1 MRMDVMRHYRI
12 TRRAAWRS
20 GWRHGRRRSVLPLAA
35 VLGCLQPAIDPVF
48 LTLLSSATRLDNA
61 AHGWVVGVTQTAST
75 LAALGVWWLGPRMPL
90 RAIVALALGAMMA
103 SLLTPLAAGLP
114 GILALR
120 GLYGLGMGA
129 VYARAMGGFATRRPT
144 GAYAIVLLV
153 QLMLATLVSLVLPD
167 LAGRIGAGRALALLA
182 LAPLGAALALVGTN
196 DAAKGRPHTEE
207 ILRSGA
213 TPRAGWALALANFWF
228 ICATMM
234 VWSLSGALAVQA
246 GHSEG
251 LIGRAVAIGSLAGAA
266 TALAVMRERLRV
278 PLPVTACLVGAA
290 LLAPLVLTRPGA
302 GPDFV
307 LAMVLLNIGSTAIII
322 RCSGL
327 ASALGLGPRFRVF
340 VAATHNLG
348 MSAGPALGSGL
359 LWVLPD
365 GGLLLGAGAAVL
377 AGVAAVVVAWA
388 WPGTR
393 GLRDY
398 AHWSS
403 PRRLFVFSASSGR
416 EKGLD

>member
-1 MRMDVMRHYRI
+1 MP
-12 TRRAAWRS
+12 A
-20 GWRHGRRRSVLPLAA
+20 AA

-48 LTLLSSATRLDNA
+48 LTLLSLATPLRA
-61 AHGWVVGVTQTAST
+61 ADHGWVVGMTQTASA
-75 LAALGVWWLGPRMPL
+75 LAATMVWWLGPRMSM
-90 RAIVALALGAMMA
+90 RAALALALGAMVA
-103 SLLTPLAAGLP
+103 GLLTPLAQGFGGL
-114 GILALR
+114 LMLR
-120 GLYGLGMGA
+120 AIYGLGMGA
-129 VYARAMGGFATRRPT
+129 VYARAMGGFAAARPT

-153 QLMLATLVSLVLPD
+153 QLMLATLVSLALPD
-167 LAGRIGAGRALALLA
+167 LAARIGAGRALGLLA
-182 LAPLGAALALVGTN
+182 LVPLAAAVALHFAREGGGHRATPVGN
-196 DAAKGRPHTEE
+196 
-207 ILRSGA
+207 GA

-234 VWSLSGALAVQA
+234 VWSLCGALAVQA

-266 TALAVMRERLRV
+266 TAIAVMRERLRV

-302 GPDFV
+302 GAGFV

-348 MSAGPALGSGL
+348 MSAGPALGSGM
-359 LWVLPD
+359 LWVMPD
-365 GGLLLGAGAAVL
+365 GGLLLGAGLAVL
-377 AGVAAVVVAWA
+377 AGVGAVVIGW
-388 WPGTR
+388 R
-393 GLRDY
+393 GLRHC
-398 AHWSS
+398 AHWPLSR
-403 PRRLFVFSASSGR
+403 PVFARSGR
-416 EKGLD
+416 QKGLD

>member
-1 MRMDVMRHYRI
+1 MRDYRAL
-12 TRRAAWRS
+12 RGCA
-20 GWRHGRRRSVLPLAA
+20 LPLAA
-35 VLGCLQPAIDPVF
+35 VFGCLQPAIDPVF
-48 LTLLSSATRLDNA
+48 LTLLSLATPLEA
-61 AHGWVVGVTQTAST
+61 ADHGWVVGMTQTASA

-90 RAIVALALGAMMA
+90 SVVIALALGAMVA
-103 SLLTPLAAGLP
+103 GLLTPLASGLP
-114 GILALR
+114 GLLALR
-120 GLYGLGMGA
+120 GIYGLGMGA

-153 QLMLATLVSLVLPD
+153 QLMLATLLSLVLPD
-167 LAGRIGAGRALALLA
+167 MAGRIGPGRALAVLA
-182 LAPLGAALALVGTN
+182 LVPLAAALALGLARDGGRLRAVTPAS
-196 DAAKGRPHTEE
+196 DAP
-207 ILRSGA
+207 

-290 LLAPLVLTRPGA
+290 LLAPLILTRPGA
-302 GPDFV
+302 GEAFV

-327 ASALGLGPRFRVF
+327 ASALGLDPRFRVF

-359 LWVLPD
+359 LWVLPH
-365 GGLLLGAGAAVL
+365 GGLLLGAGFAVL
-377 AGVAAVVVAWA
+377 AGVVAVVVAWIG
-388 WPGTR
+388 PGMKGKG

-398 AHWSS
+398 AHWPA
-403 PRRLFVFSASSGR
+403 PRRIFAFPLLPGR
-416 EKGLD
+416 QKGLD

>member
-1 MRMDVMRHYRI
+1 MRRI
-12 TRRAAWRS
+12 LLAEQDSWASGLGWGRARGCA
-20 GWRHGRRRSVLPLAA
+20 LPAAA

-48 LTLLSSATRLDNA
+48 LTLLSLATPLRA
-61 AHGWVVGVTQTAST
+61 ADHGWVVGMTQTASA
-75 LAALGVWWLGPRMPL
+75 LAATMVWWLGPRMSM
-90 RAIVALALGAMMA
+90 RAALALALGAMVA
-103 SLLTPLAAGLP
+103 GLLTPLAQGFGGL
-114 GILALR
+114 LMLR
-120 GLYGLGMGA
+120 AIYGLGMGA
-129 VYARAMGGFATRRPT
+129 VYARAMGGFAAARPT

-153 QLMLATLVSLVLPD
+153 QLMLATLVSLALPD
-167 LAGRIGAGRALALLA
+167 LAARIGAGRALGLLA
-182 LAPLGAALALVGTN
+182 LVPLAAAVALHFAREGGGHRATPVGN
-196 DAAKGRPHTEE
+196 
-207 ILRSGA
+207 GA

-234 VWSLSGALAVQA
+234 VWSLCGALAVQA

-266 TALAVMRERLRV
+266 TAIAVMRERLRV

-302 GPDFV
+302 GAGFV

-348 MSAGPALGSGL
+348 MSAGPALGSGM
-359 LWVLPD
+359 LWVMPD
-365 GGLLLGAGAAVL
+365 GGLLLGAGLAVL
-377 AGVAAVVVAWA
+377 AGVGAVVIGW
-388 WPGTR
+388 R
-393 GLRDY
+393 GLRHC
-398 AHWSS
+398 AHWPLSR
-403 PRRLFVFSASSGR
+403 PVFARSGR
-416 EKGLD
+416 QKGLD